1 MSFILSFFAER
12 DIKALLASQ
21 TPSHLNITTAADH
34 GSPVTAPTIINTN
47 VNGDLTINHNSE
59 LNFFS
64 PFFLFFYKKNK

>member
-34 GSPVTAPTIINTN
+34 GSPVTAPTITNTS
-47 VNGDLTINHNSE
+47 VNGDLTINQNCE
-59 LNFFS
+59 
-64 PFFLFFYKKNK
+64 